1 MVVGDMSLTSAC
13 CIVAHNDYKVE
24 KFAFDKNNEFW
35 WHFKQY
41 FLISKRKL

>member
-35 WHFKQY
+35 CIYSRGNH
-41 FLISKRKL
+41 RRPTH